1 MKMKIRKISC
11 SQNFLYLI
19 IIALILAAIFSFS
32 DRFNSKPQVVSL
44 SQVVNQ
50 VKEDQVEKIVI
61 EKNKLTISLKD
72 GSEQLAYKEPAVS
85 LVEYG
90 ISPDQVPIDVKD
102 TESSAIWVSLLGGLL
117 PILLIGGFIW
127 FMFRGA
133 QQGANQA
140 LSFGQSTA
148 RRVKDKEKGT
158 TFKDVAGLEQPKLE
172 LLEVVEF
179 LKNPGKFRR
188 LGAEIPKGVLLM
200 GSAGTGKTLMARA
213 VAGEAKVPFFSLSA
227 SEFVEMFVGVGASR
241 TRDLFKQA
249 KKSAPSII
257 FIDELDAVGRRRGAG
272 LGGGHDE
279 REQTLNQILAEM
291 DGFEPNDAVVVLA
304 ATNRPDVLDPAL
316 LRPGRFDRRV
326 VVDMPD
332 REERE
337 AILGVH
343 GRNKPLGQRVD
354 LNEISRVTVGL
365 SGADLKNLLNEAAI
379 KAARDNKRIISQ
391 KDILDSIEK
400 VMLGPERKSHL
411 LDEEERKITAYHEAG
426 HALTAHY
433 LPHADP
439 VHKVSLV
446 ARGRALGHTWN
457 LPEKD
462 KKLTSRSK
470 FLDELVSLLAGRA
483 AEELAFNEI
492 TTGAESDIRRATE
505 IARKMVKE
513 YGMSDKLGPVTY
525 GEKEEHIFLG
535 RELAEHK
542 GYSDR
547 IAAKIDEAIRQTIEK
562 ARDRARQILTKHK
575 KELDKIAEVLL
586 EKETL
591 TKKEFGKLVEAG

>member
-1 MKMKIRKISC
+1 MKIRRISC

-19 IIALILAAIFSFS
+19 IIALILATIFSFS
-32 DRFNSKPQVVSL
+32 DRFNSQPQVVSL
-44 SQVVNQ
+44 SQIVNQ
-50 VKEDQVEKIVI
+50 VREGQVQEIKV
-61 EKNKLTISLKD
+61 EKNKLIVSLRD
-72 GSEQLAYKEPAVS
+72 GSEQIAFKEPATS
-85 LVEYG
+85 LTEYG
-90 ISPDQVPIDVKD
+90 INPEEVPIDVKD
-102 TESSAIWVSLLGGLL
+102 TESSEVWISLLGGLL

-148 RRVKDKEKGT
+148 RRVKGERKKI

-172 LLEVVEF
+172 LMEVVEF
-179 LKNPGKFRR
+179 LKNPNKFRR

-200 GSAGTGKTLMARA
+200 GPAGTGKTLMARA
-213 VAGEAKVPFFSLSA
+213 VAGEAEVPFFSLAA

-241 TRDLFKQA
+241 TRDLFKKA

-257 FIDELDAVGRRRGAG
+257 FIDELDAIGRRRGAG

-337 AILGVH
+337 AILEVH
-343 GRNKPLGQRVD
+343 GRNKPLGQRTD

-365 SGADLKNLLNEAAI
+365 SGADLRNLLNEAAI
-379 KAARDNKRIISQ
+379 KAARENKRIVSQ
-391 KDILDSIEK
+391 RDILDSIEK

-411 LDEEERKITAYHEAG
+411 LDEEEKRVTAYHEVG
-426 HALTAHY
+426 HALATHY
-433 LPHADP
+433 LPHTDP
-439 VHKVSLV
+439 VHKISLV
-446 ARGRALGHTWN
+446 ARGQALGHTWN
-457 LPEKD
+457 LPDKD

-470 FLDELVSLLAGRA
+470 FLDELVSLLAGRV
-483 AEELAFNEI
+483 AEEIIFDEV
-492 TTGAESDIRRATE
+492 TTGAENDLRRATE
-505 IARKMVKE
+505 IARKMIKE
-513 YGMSDKLGPVTY
+513 YGMNDQLGPVTY

-542 GYSDR
+542 GYSDKV
-547 IAAKIDEAIRQTIEK
+547 AAKIDEAIRQTVEK
-562 ARDRARQILTKHK
+562 ARDRAKQILIKHK
-575 KELDKIAEVLL
+575 KELNKITEILL
-586 EKETL
+586 EKETI
-591 TKKEFGKLVEAG
+591 TGPEFKKLLS